1 VPLILAS
8 DEIGNT
14 QFSNNDAL
22 CQDNDVGWVKW
33 DGLGCDEDDLTA
45 FLGHL
50 TELRRRVPQLR
61 ARRWIEGR
69 RPDGSFG
76 LLWLRPDADEMQ
88 EADWIFP
95 KGDSRLCP
103 RTPGTRAA
111 ADLYCPEC
119 CAGRNLRSSWPKMAE
134 YKG

>member
-1 VPLILAS
+1 LILAS

-95 KGDSRLCP
+95 EGRFSHMSSDPWNKGS
-103 RTPGTRAA
+103 
-111 ADLYCPEC
+111 
-119 CAGRNLRSSWPKMAE
+119 GRSLLS
-134 YKG
+134 